1 MRLEELYNTRKYYT
15 DKGDTHDYIKGYYEN
30 EFKDRNKSTRLLEV
44 GMGLEGGSI
53 DLWLDW
59 FTDRSITLVEFDKNL
74 VEYYKTKR
82 GKQQALTII
91 NKSAYEQSTINE
103 FPNDYFDYIIDDGP
117 HTLQTQLYF
126 IKNWLPKVKLGGKL
140 IVEDVQDIRWIKEF
154 DLVHNQ
160 PHKTYDLRY
169 SKGRYDDIIY
179 EITKNNK

>member
-1 MRLEELYNTRKYYT
+1 MKLEELYNTRKYYT
-15 DKGDTHDYIKGYYEN
+15 DKGDIHDYIKGYYEN
-30 EFKDRNKSTRLLEV
+30 EFKDRNKPTHLLEV

-59 FTDRSITLVEFDKNL
+59 FIDRSITLVEFDKNL
-74 VEYYKTKR
+74 IEYYKTKR
-82 GKQQALTII
+82 GEQEALTII
-91 NKSAYEQSTINE
+91 NKSAYEQSTIDE

-126 IKNWLPKVKLGGKL
+126 IKNWLPKVKVGGKL
-140 IVEDVQDIRWIKEF
+140 IVEDVQDIGWIEYF
-154 DLVHNQ
+154 NLLHNQ